1 MGLFK
6 KSLTNL
12 SSFLAILE
20 TSDADMFFNPNFE
33 NTFVNAGIKLSNYGG
48 IKLSSS
54 T

>member
-33 NTFVNAGIKLSNYGG
+33 NTF
-48 IKLSSS
+48 S
-54 T
+54 TFLVDTPSK